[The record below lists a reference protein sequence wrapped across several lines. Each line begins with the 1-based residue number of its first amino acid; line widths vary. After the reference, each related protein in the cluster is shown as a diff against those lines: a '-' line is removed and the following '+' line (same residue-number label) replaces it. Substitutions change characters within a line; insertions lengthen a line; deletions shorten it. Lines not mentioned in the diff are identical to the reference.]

1 MQQKCSFNLLIRTI
15 NSFLHLYMKSL
26 KEMTG
31 KNKSIMCILKAI
43 QALQFVNILIIKK
56 YLIQIVINHK
66 NS

>member
-43 QALQFVNILIIKK
+43 QALQFVNILIIKS
-56 YLIQIVINHK
+56 I
-66 NS
+66 